1 VLFSWCLMR
10 WCLAPSDTSLDSTPK
25 SSVRGGAGILVDPSS
40 THFSSRGAVNTTL
53 ALHKMDKLVGEEAQG
68 PKGVVESNIDASQN
82 AQDKAKSKTHDV
94 SRQPAHTG
102 HSSASAAGIEGG
114 RARERETSSATTGV
128 GDDGDGSSNQ
138 VGSSGGVAASA
149 EQDSFSAVVKK
160 EASASPRQSHP
171 KMRLRRGDN
180 SSDEEQ
186 DTVFES
192 SFRRQ
197 AERTGLPIHALA
209 GRGPIPA
216 IPAGVWAA
224 AANGKPVT
232 ISQKSSSSGFI

>member
-1 VLFSWCLMR
+1 VLVSWCLMR
-10 WCLAPSDTSLDSTPK
+10 WCLALSDTSLDGTPK

-82 AQDKAKSKTHDV
+82 AKDKAESKTHDV

-114 RARERETSSATTGV
+114 RARDMEASSAATGV

-149 EQDSFSAVVKK
+149 EQDSSSAVVKK
-160 EASASPRQSHP
+160 SPRQSHP
-171 KMRLRRGDN
+171 KMRLRCGDN

-186 DTVFES
+186 DAVFES

-197 AERTGLPIHALA
+197 AERTGLPIHAVA
-209 GRGPIPA
+209 GRGPTPA
-216 IPAGVWAA
+216 IPAGVGAA